1 MSNESYTP
9 SPAPGITPKMKKRP
23 RAGQF
28 GGPGVTNPNDR
39 RSEDLRATK
48 KKQQAS
54 DAKRHKKSNKK
65 RRKKNLKTKEQ
76 REDERERL
84 TAELAR
90 LDQEDARQEK
100 LRKEREVKRKELR
113 EQLRNSTDDDV
124 VMHDPL
130 SPHQLSTAKCK
141 VVDYIT
147 SEIPF
152 IHTTAHVVQLWNYN
166 AEHNVAPRGGCSRS
180 ADSAAVKAALV
191 DKGWSGACTTRTTNK
206 KILFLFFVF
215 FPIYTFGKSK
225 KIFLG
230 QIGVPLKYFSP
241 IFCICIIF
249 DTCINYFYYFAFFL
263 HCFLCPFIF
272 LFQCFT

>member
-1 MSNESYTP
+1 MNNEFYTP
-9 SPAPGITPKMKKRP
+9 SPAPGIRAGITPKMKKRP

-124 VMHDPL
+124 VMRDPL

-191 DKGWSGACTTRTTNK
+191 DKTIVDTNGACTTRTTNK
-206 KILFLFFVF
+206 KILFIFFVF

-241 IFCICIIF
+241 IYIPSTCNFIYTFTPLRII
-249 DTCINYFYYFAFFL
+249 TLYIRYA
-263 HCFLCPFIF
+263 
-272 LFQCFT
+272 